1 MHDLK
6 LNIWLS
12 SSSTAVHNKTFVDVK
27 VVFFFVSFIIIFR
40 EPIGSLDKADSED
53 TFTVDSVSACYKVWR
68 LILKKTFSTLG
79 LLNNHSPPADNNNH
93 RFFFF

>member
-12 SSSTAVHNKTFVDVK
+12 SSSTAVHNKTFVNVK

-40 EPIGSLDKADSED
+40 EPIGSLDSLRQNR
-53 TFTVDSVSACYKVWR
+53 FGGY
-68 LILKKTFSTLG
+68 LYGGLG
-79 LLNNHSPPADNNNH
+79 RRML
-93 RFFFF
+93 